1 MANFPDTQNGFAQ
14 AEAWAVAKVKD
25 HTFVNAH
32 AARDKDGHV
41 IVRFQRYMAPTNAT
55 TKQYG
60 AWVTSRDDAA
70 T

>member
-1 MANFPDTQNGFAQ
+1 MANFPDTQEGFAA
-14 AEAWAVAKVKD
+14 AEAWAVSKTKD

-41 IVRFQRYMAPTNAT
+41 IVRFQRYMSPAAPGE
-55 TKQYG
+55 G
-60 AWVTSRDDAA
+60 AWITSRDDAA

>member
-1 MANFPDTQNGFAQ
+1 MANFPDTVVGFAQ

-32 AARDKDGHV
+32 AARDKNGHV
-41 IVRFQRYMAPTNAT
+41 IVRFQRYMSPAHPG
-55 TKQYG
+55 YG
-60 AWVTSRDDAA
+60 AWVESRDSAA